1 MSDLQFDQAEF
12 VAPEARA
19 CGACQAAIRDQYYVA
34 NGKTLCTDC
43 HGKLQA
49 SFAQVSDASR
59 FFAALGWGGGAAL
72 LGAALYYGIRVATGY
87 ELGLVAIVVGVL
99 VGKGVARGMRHR
111 GGRGYAFMAV
121 MLTYF
126 AIVLTYLPEIV
137 KVWGER
143 TTDGAVANFI
153 VSTLL
158 IGLTLFAPIVVG
170 FKAPLSLVITGIAL
184 YEAWKFTRRA
194 TITITGPHTLAAAP
208 PVPASPA
215 ANGS

>member
-1 MSDLQFDQAEF
+1 
-12 VAPEARA
+12 
-19 CGACQAAIRDQYYVA
+19 
-34 NGKTLCTDC
+34 
-43 HGKLQA
+43 
-49 SFAQVSDASR
+49 
-59 FFAALGWGGGAAL
+59 
-72 LGAALYYGIRVATGY
+72 
-87 ELGLVAIVVGVL
+87 VL
-99 VGKGVARGMRHR
+99 VGKGVARGTRHR

-126 AIVLTYLPEIV
+126 AIVLTYLPDIISG
-137 KVWGER
+137 WGQR

-153 VSTLL
+153 VTMLM

-208 PVPASPA
+208 PVPAAAPA